1 MTPIIQELNERYLS
15 LHRKKEDLFW
25 ETKMGLSSDPEGGQR
40 RLDQAELELQGFMQ
54 EVEPLHKLR
63 ELRNT
68 PVKGDDAVALDGWI
82 RFFEAHVIEDEAT
95 RRLAAEIVELE
106 GALQTARGGM
116 ELGYHDPLTH
126 SFIQATST
134 LLSNM
139 LRVETDE
146 GLRRAAFDGMRSIE
160 RFVIDH
166 GFLEIVKKRNKLA
179 HLLGYE
185 DYYDMKVQK
194 TEGFSKKRLFE
205 LLGELERETRVQ
217 GERAVRVLAE
227 EHGEAARQPWNY
239 TFLRAGDLIK
249 ELDPYFPFSQ
259 SLSRWVRSFAAMGI
273 TFAGATL
280 TLDLMDRKG
289 KYENGFMH
297 GPVPCFFKEGTWVP
311 ATINFS
317 ANAMPDK
324 MGAGF
329 RALETLFHEGGHAA
343 HFSNIFMNAPCF
355 SQEFAPTSVAYA
367 ETQSMFVDS
376 LLHDAD
382 WQGRYAFDVKGNVL
396 PASLMEK
403 TIRKEQPFRAWGIR
417 AMLTVCYVEKALYE
431 MAESSLTAENLLS
444 TIREIEQEMQF
455 INGAPRPIL
464 AVPHLLSGESS
475 AYYHGYVLA
484 EMAVH
489 QTRDYLLGRYGYLT
503 ENMAIGGELRE
514 GYWRPGNSVSFLD
527 LVQRMTGS
535 PLSPQALVRSA
546 TKDVEEALQD
556 MRKEQ
561 ENISRYPNYRGPVN
575 LDAKIRVMHGHEVIT
590 EFEGDDLE
598 RADRE
603 FSTWIGERYLNAPV

>member
-1 MTPIIQELNERYLS
+1 MNRLISDLNERYLA

-25 ETKMGLSSDPEGGQR
+25 TTKMGLSDDPETEQK
-40 RLDQAELELQGFMQ
+40 RLDSAEVELQRFTQ
-54 EVEPLHKLR
+54 DSAPLEKLR
-63 ELRNT
+63 SLRTTDLPKDEL
-68 PVKGDDAVALDGWI
+68 VALDGWI
-82 RFFEAHVIEDEAT
+82 RFFEAHVIEEETT
-95 RRLAAEIVELE
+95 RALAEEIVERE

-116 ELGYHDPLTH
+116 PLGYRNPSDH
-126 SFIQATST
+126 SFVPATST

-139 LRVETDE
+139 LRVEADE
-146 GLRRAAFDGMRSIE
+146 ELRKAAFDGMRSIE
-160 RFVIDH
+160 NFVIEN
-166 GFLEIVKKRNKLA
+166 GFLEIVKKRNQLA
-179 HLLGYE
+179 RLLGFE

-194 TEGFSKKRLFE
+194 TERFSKKRLFA
-205 LLGELERETRVQ
+205 LLDELERETRAPGEQAVQ
-217 GERAVRVLAE
+217 RLVRENGATAKE
-227 EHGEAARQPWNY
+227 PWNY
-239 TFLRAGDLIK
+239 TYLRAGDLIK
-249 ELDPYFPFSQ
+249 ELDPYFPFSK

-273 TFAGATL
+273 TFSGATL
-280 TLDLMDRKG
+280 TLDLMDRRG

-297 GPVPCFFKEGTWVP
+297 GPVPCFFNNGSWVP

-324 MGAGF
+324 VGAGF

-376 LLHDAD
+376 LLHDGD
-382 WQGRYAFDVKGNVL
+382 WQARYAFDLHGTVL
-396 PASLMEK
+396 PTTLMEK
-403 TIRKEQPFRAWGIR
+403 TIQKEQPFKAWGIR

-431 MAESSLTAENLLS
+431 MSESSLTAENVLS
-444 TIREIEQEMQF
+444 TIREIAREMQF

-489 QTRDYLLGRYGYLT
+489 QTRDHLLERYGYLT
-503 ENMAIGGELRE
+503 ENRAIGEELKE
-514 GYWRPGNSVSFLD
+514 GYWRPGNSVAFLD
-527 LVQRMTGS
+527 LVESMTGS
-535 PLSPQALVRSA
+535 PLSPRSLVQEA
-546 TKDVEEALQD
+546 TRGVDEAIDEL
-556 MRKEQ
+556 RKQQ
-561 ENISRYPNYRGPVN
+561 ENASRYPDYRGPIN
-575 LDAKIRVMHGHEVIT
+575 LDAHIRVMHGNEVIT

-598 RADRE
+598 RADTE
-603 FSTWIGERYLNAPV
+603 FSSWIQRHYSGTC